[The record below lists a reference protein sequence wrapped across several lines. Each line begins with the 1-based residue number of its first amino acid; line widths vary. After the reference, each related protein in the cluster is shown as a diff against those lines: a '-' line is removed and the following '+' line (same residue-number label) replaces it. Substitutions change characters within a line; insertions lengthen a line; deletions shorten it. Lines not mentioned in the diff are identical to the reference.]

1 MKQITFRVN
10 GEEHSLLVNP
20 HATLARVLREDLQLT
35 GTKIGCEEGECGAC
49 TVLVGGVPVT
59 SCIVPVMKVEGQDVE
74 TIEGVAEGGNLHPIQ
89 QKFIEHGAIQC
100 GFCTAGI
107 VVHSKAYL
115 EENPTAAEKDV
126 RAEVLTGHVCRCTGY
141 QQMTDALMDVMSA
154 PQRTGERHAG

>member
-10 GEEHSLLVNP
+10 GDEYSLLVNP
-20 HATLARVLREDLQLT
+20 HATLARVLREELHLT

-49 TVLVGGVPVT
+49 TVLVDGVPLT
-59 SCIVPVMKVEGQDVE
+59 SCIVPVMKVEGREVT
-74 TIEGVAEGGNLHPIQ
+74 TIEGVADGGTLHPIQ
-89 QKFIEHGAIQC
+89 QKFIDHGAIQC

-115 EENPTAAEKDV
+115 EKNPAADENDI

-141 QQMTDALMDVMSA
+141 QQMTDALMEVLSA
-154 PQRTGERHAG
+154 PGPKGE